1 MSKALQP
8 LAWYEYWKQEEALFN
23 NINKNYGTMIFN
35 IPDLFMQSCYRHTL

>member
-8 LAWYEYWKQEEALFN
+8 LAWYEYWKQEEALSK

-35 IPDLFMQSCYRHTL
+35 IPDLFMQFYYHHAL